1 MKFSTREDVEVPIDV
16 VFQALSD
23 FDGFERRAL
32 RRGADVERTDTLQA
46 NGVGMEWKVG
56 FKFRGRDRTLLP
68 KVTQYDPPNSME
80 VVSTSGGLEVVL
92 GVELVDLSPART
104 RMSVGLEMKPNT
116 LSARLLV
123 QSMKLAKAN
132 LTKRFKVAVADY
144 AETIERDH
152 KGVVVG

>member
-1 MKFSTREDVEVPIDV
+1 MKFSTREDVEVPIEA
-16 VFQALSD
+16 VFQALAD
-23 FDGFERRAL
+23 FESFERRAL
-32 RRGADVERTDTLQA
+32 RRGAEVERTDGLTEP
-46 NGVGMEWKVG
+46 GVGMAWTVG

-68 KVTQYDPPNSME
+68 RVTRYDVPNLME
-80 VVSTSGGLEVVL
+80 VISTSGGLDVVL
-92 GVELVDLSPART
+92 AVELVDLSPART

-144 AETIERDH
+144 AETIERDYR
-152 KGVVVG
+152 GVVVG